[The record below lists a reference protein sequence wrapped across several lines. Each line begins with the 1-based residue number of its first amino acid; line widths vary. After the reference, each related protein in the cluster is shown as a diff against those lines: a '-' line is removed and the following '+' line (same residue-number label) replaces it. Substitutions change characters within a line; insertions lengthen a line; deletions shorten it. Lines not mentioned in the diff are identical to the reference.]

1 MTTKTELQDRIADE
15 ADEYY
20 ERRFAEL
27 SQTIARRDVI
37 HYKIQAEIAEIEANR
52 NAP

>member
-1 MTTKTELQDRIADE
+1 MNQETKDRIADE

-27 SQTIARRDVI
+27 SQQIYRRDVI
-37 HYKIQAEIAEIEANR
+37 HYKIQAEMAEIEANR

>member
-1 MTTKTELQDRIADE
+1 MNQETKDRIADE

-20 ERRFAEL
+20 ERRFEEL

-37 HYKIQAEIAEIEANR
+37 HYTILNEMAEIEANR

>member
-1 MTTKTELQDRIADE
+1 MYQSPELKDRIADE
-15 ADEYY
+15 AEAYY
-20 ERRFAEL
+20 EKRFAEL

>member
-1 MTTKTELQDRIADE
+1 MYQSPELKDRIADE
-15 ADEYY
+15 AELYY

-27 SQTIARRDVI
+27 SQQIYRRDVI
-37 HYKIQAEIAEIEANR
+37 HYTILNEMAEIEANR

>member
-1 MTTKTELQDRIADE
+1 VNQETKDRIADE
-15 ADEYY
+15 AELYY

-27 SQTIARRDVI
+27 SQTIARHDVI
-37 HYKIQAEIAEIEANR
+37 HYKILDEMAKIEANR